1 MFVAWEFKKDLESSG
16 KPENAVHWQLLAR
29 YGGKKFR
36 TLGILLLDNS
46 GHKLEFSAHDC
57 ALRAKEGDHPWYI
70 AKPGLL
76 LPGTASSIG
85 VQDSRKNTTLHRT
98 LIDARI
104 SFNITGSHGSR
115 KVASLYTHCIRG
127 DHLNFKIT
135 MLQKKDLVSVGGEM
149 GVHPQALEDTTHV
162 SLLSHSASSKLR
174 AMRTRTDE
182 EFKAK
187 KPWVDLGGTAAS
199 DRFFRTSNHI
209 SFVERPNECGDEGEQ
224 EARQICA
231 KHLPN
236 EASNQ
241 SEVFGDCIFDVC
253 HGGGE
258 LDAELRADLMAA

>member
-36 TLGILLLDNS
+36 TLGILLVDNS

-76 LPGTASSIG
+76 LPDTASSIG
-85 VQDSRKNTTLHRT
+85 VQDSRKNTTSHRT

-104 SFNITGSHGSR
+104 NFNITDGSHGSR
-115 KVASLYTHCIRG
+115 KVASLYTHCILG

-135 MLQKKDLVSVGGEM
+135 MLQKRDLVSVGGEM
-149 GVHPQALEDTTHV
+149 GVHPQALEATTHL
-162 SLLSHSASSKLR
+162 SFLSHSASSKLR

-182 EFKAK
+182 EFQACIT
-187 KPWVDLGGTAAS
+187 DS
-199 DRFFRTSNHI
+199 I
-209 SFVERPNECGDEGEQ
+209 SRSVSLC
-224 EARQICA
+224 
-231 KHLPN
+231 
-236 EASNQ
+236 Q
-241 SEVFGDCIFDVC
+241 SEWI
-253 HGGGE
+253 
-258 LDAELRADLMAA
+258 MWI

>member
-85 VQDSRKNTTLHRT
+85 LQDSRKNTTLHRT

-104 SFNITGSHGSR
+104 NFNITGSHGSR

-162 SLLSHSASSKLR
+162 SFLSHSASSKLR

-182 EFKAK
+182 EFQACIT
-187 KPWVDLGGTAAS
+187 D
-199 DRFFRTSNHI
+199 NI
-209 SFVERPNECGDEGEQ
+209 SRSVSLC
-224 EARQICA
+224 
-231 KHLPN
+231 
-236 EASNQ
+236 Q
-241 SEVFGDCIFDVC
+241 SEWI
-253 HGGGE
+253 
-258 LDAELRADLMAA
+258 MWI